1 LIIHTN
7 APIWRNLHIFGPIDA
22 IAMSISIAD
31 KIGSTAPGRT
41 VARLSERL
49 QRIIPLL
56 ACPDCRSDLEHL
68 AGGLDCL
75 GCHKSY
81 PIRNN
86 KIYFIQ
92 PLNAEDALD
101 TIKLQLKRIL
111 GTSYYKIG
119 VNILAPSYPF
129 NYGAAIRK
137 HVDPARGVIVDLGC
151 GNFRVDERII
161 TLDANDYDAV
171 DVVASIEALPFKND
185 SLDAVC
191 SRSVLEHVPDLML
204 AIREI
209 TRCTKSGGIG
219 VHYIPFMYPFH
230 ASPYDYHRVTH
241 VGAARLF
248 LGWELLEQRG
258 AAGPISLF
266 LICLN
271 EFVASLLSL
280 GNSRIKAPI
289 YLLTCMLTFP
299 IKFLDIFFV
308 GRQSFIGLA
317 PTIVTAVRK
326 PSMVDE

>member
-1 LIIHTN
+1 
-7 APIWRNLHIFGPIDA
+7 
-22 IAMSISIAD
+22 MSISIPD
-31 KIGSTAPGRT
+31 KVGSSP

-49 QRIIPLL
+49 QRIFPLL
-56 ACPDCRSDLEHL
+56 ACPDCRSGLERRPK
-68 AGGLDCL
+68 ALDCL
-75 GCHKSY
+75 ACHKSY

-101 TIKLQLKRIL
+101 TIKLRLKRIL

-119 VNILAPSYPF
+119 VDIVAPSYPF

-137 HVDPARGVIVDLGC
+137 HVDPVRALIVDLGC
-151 GNFRVDERII
+151 GNFRVDENII

-171 DVVASIEALPFKND
+171 DIVASIEALPFKD
-185 SLDAVC
+185 SSLDAIC
-191 SRSVLEHVPDLML
+191 SRSVLEHVPDLMQ
-204 AIREI
+204 AISEI
-209 TRCTKSGGIG
+209 ARCTRSGGIG

-230 ASPYDYHRVTH
+230 ASPYDFHRVTH

-248 LGWELLEQRG
+248 LGWDLLEQRG
-258 AAGPISLF
+258 ATGPISLF

-271 EFVASLLSL
+271 EFVASLISM
-280 GNSRIKAPI
+280 GNLRVKAPI

-308 GRQSFIGLA
+308 GRKSFIGLA

-326 PSMVDE
+326 PSITAGVQQPFR